1 MSKTIS
7 VRVQPLTGRKAGGQ
21 RRHDMRDPAHV
32 PDYVD
37 QTRTDQNSVLIEP
50 PDPSQLRAEIEANR
64 KAAGQQKL
72 RADARTH
79 VAGIVTFGAEAQGI
93 IEAMSREGQ
102 DALFQRIAVAIS
114 KESGHELIGLVVHR
128 DESTPHAH
136 FVLRGYRLDEQGR
149 EQPWRMG
156 RADMA
161 RLQDIAAEQ
170 VKALGIERGE
180 RKEAKVSRLRE
191 AGATEP
197 EITAATVNRSV
208 RQLHRDLPQEIDRR
222 KAEID
227 KELAELE
234 AKAEKNRRLIEEQQ
248 AKLEAGRVTEEQ
260 AQKRIDA
267 YARREADAKEKAEK
281 LESELQEL
289 AAQKAEFQKI
299 GSEHIT
305 SQLPPMP
312 QTTEIELVVGRKKG
326 LLTDTPIV
334 RKADVIQ
341 MPALK
346 EWVGKVEAIR
356 DEDVAKVGKFKNSYN
371 TLKSE
376 NLTLKSIIDDIANHQ
391 AVQRLREI
399 FPRLDGYLTKL
410 EEDRAGRGVAPTKD
424 KTKQLER
431 D

>member
-1 MSKTIS
+1 M
-7 VRVQPLTGRKAGGQ
+7 QEQ
-21 RRHDMRDPAHV
+21 
-32 PDYVD
+32 
-37 QTRTDQNSVLIEP
+37 
-50 PDPSQLRAEIEANR
+50 EA
-64 KAAGQQKL
+64 KLAAGKVSEEQAQK
-72 RADARTH
+72 R
-79 VAGIVTFGAEAQGI
+79 VATYERREAEA
-93 IEAMSREGQ
+93 R
-102 DALFQRIAVAIS
+102 
-114 KESGHELIGLVVHR
+114 
-128 DESTPHAH
+128 
-136 FVLRGYRLDEQGR
+136 
-149 EQPWRMG
+149 
-156 RADMA
+156 
-161 RLQDIAAEQ
+161 
-170 VKALGIERGE
+170 
-180 RKEAKVSRLRE
+180 AKVE
-191 AGATEP
+191 ALEAQ
-197 EITAATVNRSV
+197 A
-208 RQLHRDLPQEIDRR
+208 RDL
-222 KAEID
+222 
-227 KELAELE
+227 
-234 AKAEKNRRLIEEQQ
+234 Q

-376 NLTLKSIIDDIANHQ
+376 NLTLKSIIGDIANHQ